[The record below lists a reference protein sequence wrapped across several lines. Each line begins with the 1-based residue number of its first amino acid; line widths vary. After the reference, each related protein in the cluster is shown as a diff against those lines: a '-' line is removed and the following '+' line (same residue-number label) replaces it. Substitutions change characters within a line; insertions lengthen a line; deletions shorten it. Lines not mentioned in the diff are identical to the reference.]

1 MQSKGKRILIDIIY
15 IAAVVAFA
23 YVCYGLFAN
32 MAVNTDGNFKS
43 DLPYY
48 INRALNG
55 ENEISRMPYLLFR
68 VLYNLTGSKAG
79 ISIFLGAVVGL
90 LVFAN
95 YGYIRYFGR
104 IGRTSE
110 LRYDVI
116 AKIMSFAVLFLGII
130 YIPGVRTWFYRNS
143 YPTYAWHSPTQQIMT
158 LFAVLGMICLL
169 KMFDGYEQKIDPW
182 WWIGAA
188 VSFFLSA
195 YAKPSFILDLGPAL
209 IITFLIELFCKT
221 GLSIGKKFKKLFIMG
236 LSLVPAGV
244 YMLALS
250 FMIYLSS
257 DKAGDGS
264 VMISSDGFDLRHMI
278 VALCFSWA
286 FSLIVGLFNLKKV
299 FCDRKSTLVALTALM
314 GLVQAIVF
322 DESGRRANHGNFLWG
337 RIIGGY
343 ILTLTCAAIAI
354 DNFKDPE
361 FMSKCRWLRV
371 PYFILLAAAFIM
383 QVGSQV
389 YYFYTMC
396 LGGGYYR

>member
-1 MQSKGKRILIDIIY
+1 MQNKGKRILIDIIY
-15 IAAVVAFA
+15 IAAVLAFA
-23 YVCYGLFAN
+23 YACYGLFAN

-55 ENEISRMPYLLFR
+55 KNEVSRLPYFLFR

-79 ISIFLGAVVGL
+79 ISAFLAAVVAFL
-90 LVFAN
+90 MFAN
-95 YGYIRYFGR
+95 YGYIRYIGG
-104 IGRTSE
+104 IGRTDR
-110 LRYDVI
+110 LGYDVM
-116 AKIMSFAVLFLGII
+116 AKVMSMAVPFIGII
-130 YIPGVRTWFYRNS
+130 YLPGVRTWFYRNS
-143 YPTYAWHSPTQQIMT
+143 YPIYAWHSPTQQIMT
-158 LFAVLGMICLL
+158 LFAVLGMLCLL
-169 KMFDGYEQKIDPW
+169 KMFDGYEEKISFRW
-182 WWIGAA
+182 WLGAA
-188 VSFFLSA
+188 VSFLISA

-209 IITFLIELFCKT
+209 IITFLIELFSKNSLAL
-221 GLSIGKKFKKLFIMG
+221 GEKFRKLFIMG
-236 LSLVPAGV
+236 CTLVPAGI
-244 YMLALS
+244 YMLGLS
-250 FMIYLSS
+250 YMIYVSS

-264 VMISSDGFDLRHMI
+264 VVISSDGFSLRHMI

-299 FCDRKSTLVALTALM
+299 FCNRKLTLVALTALM
-314 GLVQAIVF
+314 GLLQAIVF

-343 ILTLTCAAIAI
+343 MLTLTCAAVAI
-354 DNFKDPE
+354 DNYKDPE

-371 PYFILLAAAFIM
+371 PYFILLAAAFVL